1 MTVEPPRRHGPFD
14 PRWPRA
20 ARPARHLSLVER
32 PRLADQREVVDVKS
46 GSVKWF
52 NAASGYGF
60 IAPDGGGADLF
71 VHRASI
77 GGGLTLVTEGD
88 RVVFEAREGGMG
100 PEAINVGAGA
110 QEVAVS

>member
-1 MTVEPPRRHGPFD
+1 MTVEPPPRHGP
-14 PRWPRA
+14 
-20 ARPARHLSLVER
+20 LVVER
-32 PRLADQREVVDVKS
+32 PRLPDHGQVSDVKS
-46 GSVKWF
+46 GTVKWF

-77 GGGLTLVTEGD
+77 GAGLSMVTEGD

-100 PEAINVGAGA
+100 PEAINVDVGA